1 MNDSGPGDLWSSEQR
16 SWLQALGHTV
26 FVDRDEPIEALAEAP
41 ASEEREAA
49 PAPALRPQAPA
60 APMMPAPVRRA
71 PAAPPQTAEAAPDAS
86 MAAAPRRGRVGLPDR
101 LQLALL
107 RASGLNPSDPA
118 TQALM
123 ETWPLAEL
131 RANPRAKRALWPQLR
146 ALRRKGTQS

>member
-1 MNDSGPGDLWSSEQR
+1 MSDSCAANLWSSEQR

-26 FVDRDEPIEALAEAP
+26 FVDRAEPVEALAEAP
-41 ASEEREAA
+41 AVEAREAA
-49 PAPALRPQAPA
+49 LTVRPQAPA
-60 APMMPAPVRRA
+60 APMMPSPARRA
-71 PAAPPQTAEAAPDAS
+71 PPSPPEAADAVPVPS
-86 MAAAPRRGRVGLPDR
+86 AAAVPRRGRVGLPDR

-118 TQALM
+118 TQTLM

-146 ALRRKGTQS
+146 ALRRKGARP

>member
-41 ASEEREAA
+41 ASEEREA
-49 PAPALRPQAPA
+49 APALRPQAPA